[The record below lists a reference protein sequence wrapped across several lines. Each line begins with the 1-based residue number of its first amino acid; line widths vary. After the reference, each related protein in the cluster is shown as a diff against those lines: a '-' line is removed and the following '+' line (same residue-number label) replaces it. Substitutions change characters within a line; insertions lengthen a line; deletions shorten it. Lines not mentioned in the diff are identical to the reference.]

1 MIIESHKND
10 PHYLESRAIEMILE
24 ARLDML
30 YYHERMTKA
39 ITLLGLARL
48 IRGPMDLGELGP
60 QGVKG
65 DGYTP
70 TIQEL
75 QNRKENTD
83 SHN

>member
-24 ARLDML
+24 ARLDMH

-39 ITLLGLARL
+39 ITLLGLAKL
-48 IRGPMDLGELGP
+48 IRGPMGVFGP